1 MSRRSFPLFLVIFQ
15 LSACG
20 GASKPA
26 PDLAAASTAIA
37 VATGS
42 ASAPATA
49 PPAPSDPRIAK
60 AQKRMSRVRA
70 LASKKEVPG
79 VVLTREAM
87 LAKVRAHVAT
97 EIPKEAIVREG
108 QDLIL
113 ADLVPE
119 QTDYLATTFALL
131 EEELAGFYSP
141 EDGTMYVADDLKGEL
156 ASATLNHEIVH
167 ALQDQHFG
175 LKDRMK
181 YGEGASDH
189 AEATS
194 ALAEGDAT
202 SAMFD
207 AMFTERGMLATDVP
221 DEQTISMMSSS
232 LGATGKT
239 DIPPLLRVGLV
250 APYLHGLLFVNGLR
264 RAAGEGKD
272 PKAGWAAVD
281 AAWSNP
287 PATTEQILHVS
298 KYLAHEP
305 ALNVPAPTFAALG
318 PAAKRVAGDQIGE
331 LGLGLL
337 AQGWLG
343 APSPS
348 APLDDSTRTKAR
360 QLFVGWGGGA
370 SSFLEIPSSTPNG
383 KPAVATAY
391 DVAFDADR
399 PKGAAEAFTAL
410 APALARRGTAAGKG
424 SNSFRCVERTTKGPL
439 AIGHANG
446 HFYLLA
452 GPAVPG
458 ASWTSAGDCALAK
471 RWFDELAGATP
482 KPAKR

>member
-141 EDGTMYVADDLKGEL
+141 EDGTMYVADDLKL
-156 ASATLNHEIVH
+156 
-167 ALQDQHFG
+167 
-175 LKDRMK
+175 
-181 YGEGASDH
+181 
-189 AEATS
+189 
-194 ALAEGDAT
+194 
-202 SAMFD
+202 
-207 AMFTERGMLATDVP
+207 
-221 DEQTISMMSSS
+221 
-232 LGATGKT
+232 
-239 DIPPLLRVGLV
+239 
-250 APYLHGLLFVNGLR
+250 
-264 RAAGEGKD
+264 
-272 PKAGWAAVD
+272 
-281 AAWSNP
+281 
-287 PATTEQILHVS
+287 
-298 KYLAHEP
+298 
-305 ALNVPAPTFAALG
+305 
-318 PAAKRVAGDQIGE
+318 
-331 LGLGLL
+331 
-337 AQGWLG
+337 
-343 APSPS
+343 
-348 APLDDSTRTKAR
+348 
-360 QLFVGWGGGA
+360 
-370 SSFLEIPSSTPNG
+370 
-383 KPAVATAY
+383 
-391 DVAFDADR
+391 
-399 PKGAAEAFTAL
+399 
-410 APALARRGTAAGKG
+410 
-424 SNSFRCVERTTKGPL
+424 
-439 AIGHANG
+439 
-446 HFYLLA
+446 LLA
-452 GPAVPG
+452 G
-458 ASWTSAGDCALAK
+458 K
-471 RWFDELAGATP
+471 
-482 KPAKR
+482 